1 VAFKV
6 DNLVIH
12 TRAKILVV
20 GITTL
25 VLVGAAYAQST
36 EELEKHVIG
45 VWRMEPRTLHS
56 PGVVYYQED
65 GTVSIMEQRDDGTF
79 RVMSRV
85 TTRAV
90 AETDDL
96 LLRRGCV
103 GKKECIYDD
112 ATEGIGTLYRNTI
125 YIDWLDDEGWIDD
138 LLTIDGNEMTG
149 DDGNG
154 PIRLVKED

>member
-1 VAFKV
+1 M
-6 DNLVIH
+6 LI
-12 TRAKILVV
+12 RILCLLLA
-20 GITTL
+20 TA
-25 VLVGAAYAQST
+25 AAYAQSAGD
-36 EELEKHVIG
+36 LETHVIG
-45 VWRMEPRTLHS
+45 VWRMDPRTLHS

-65 GTVSIMEQRDDGTF
+65 GTVSIMEKREDGTF

-90 AETDDL
+90 AESDDL
-96 LLRRGCV
+96 LLRPGCV

-125 YIDWLDDEGWIDD
+125 HIDWLDDEGWIDD
-138 LLTIDGNEMTG
+138 LLTIDGNVMTG